1 MDQSL
6 GFNLLTAFHFPL
18 LLHHIFADRDIQYQK
33 LGRGEVPYFLWGGHF
48 VCEMSLSLTEHLV
61 A

>member
-6 GFNLLTAFHFPL
+6 RFNLLTAFHFPL
-18 LLHHIFADRDIQYQK
+18 LLCTSVLIGTYNTK
-33 LGRGEVPYFLWGGHF
+33 VGKRGSPLFLVGGHF
-48 VCEMSLSLTEHLV
+48 VCEMSLSHTEHLV